1 MASLFLPC
9 PLVWRVAAEEE
20 GSKTAGSLM
29 LTHDPTGMVWLLLI
43 LTLTLFTGG
52 AKLATHSVGAY
63 SRVRK
68 QFKVPIAELEGVQ
81 ERLANIAQVRCSMC
95 LRAI

>member
-1 MASLFLPC
+1 MQT
-9 PLVWRVAAEEE
+9 VHWRALA
-20 GSKTAGSLM
+20 
-29 LTHDPTGMVWLLLI
+29 
-43 LTLTLFTGG
+43 GG

-81 ERLANIAQVRCSMC
+81 ERLANIAQVCM
-95 LRAI
+95 AFG